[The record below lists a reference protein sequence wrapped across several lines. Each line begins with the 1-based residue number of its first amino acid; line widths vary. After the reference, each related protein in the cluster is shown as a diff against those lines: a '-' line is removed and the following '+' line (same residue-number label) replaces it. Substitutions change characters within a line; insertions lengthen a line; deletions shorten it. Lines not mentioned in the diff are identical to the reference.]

1 MLDIKKMRTDPDH
14 YKERLATRG
23 VAAAD
28 LDAIFALDAKR
39 RELIQQTETLKA
51 QRNEVSKQIAQAKR
65 NKESADDAIA
75 AMKKVGEDI
84 KALDD
89 QLNANDID
97 FQNKMAH
104 LPNMPHDGIPVGKG

>member
-39 RELIQQTETLKA
+39 RELI
-51 QRNEVSKQIAQAKR
+51 
-65 NKESADDAIA
+65 
-75 AMKKVGEDI
+75 
-84 KALDD
+84 
-89 QLNANDID
+89 
-97 FQNKMAH
+97 
-104 LPNMPHDGIPVGKG
+104 